1 MKLFV
6 GVIIV
11 AMIIFAVLLALN
23 LIFSSDE
30 EKTMGGF
37 DVEDIPVGLTE
48 SSESEITSIIPTPEQ
63 QEKLDDWNNMG
74 EVGKDTNDDEMF
86 EPTLKVYVQ
95 NIPEY
100 SHDSITMKVV
110 DDALNSWEELN
121 PTLKFEIINKAND
134 KPTWFY
140 RQNSDIQIKW
150 VTNITNLQHLLGQ
163 TETTVTEYMDTGT
176 ITTQHEILI
185 DIADVDCK
193 GNPIFW
199 NENTITDTIKHEL
212 GHALEINHSSDVN
225 NLMYGYDGKYNF
237 DTKGYFIPQTLG
249 DQLYIG
255 QRYVDEECFAN
266 SDSKYET
273 YG

>member
-266 SDSKYET
+266 SDSKYDP